1 MGAQQGGLLAIGI
14 LQETS
19 QGIVKISCKSPEI
32 AFVSNSPRKHRQGLG
47 KETAPWNVACMQITS
62 QSLSRLL
69 PPSHSLESSSSKVI
83 CAGPCCQISARK
95 AVKFVNLDFP
105 SVFQTPIKYK
115 SILPEITPLFVWRY
129 STLHSA
135 PLSYHSQPF
144 TLTDNHPICTVFYM
158 ATNLTLRSTSFQ
170 PPTHKGPSENSLLCS
185 TSPVFDVAGEVDLST
200 LSKGSWEM
208 KSLPPHVS
216 VNWHVRRGLSTLQQ
230 GLSDNA
236 TEVKD
241 SVPYNQSPFGTIL
254 LLL

>member
-1 MGAQQGGLLAIGI
+1 M
-14 LQETS
+14 
-19 QGIVKISCKSPEI
+19 
-32 AFVSNSPRKHRQGLG
+32 AFVSNSPGNTDQGLG
-47 KETAPWNVACMQITS
+47 MTLCPGMWLVSKS
-62 QSLSRLL
+62 HLSLSLSLSHSLSRLL

-158 ATNLTLRSTSFQ
+158 VTNLTLRSTSFQ

-208 KSLPPHVS
+208 KSLTLHVS
-216 VNWHVRRGLSTLQQ
+216 MNWHIMSGLSTFQQ
-230 GLSDNA
+230 GLNGNGTDF
-236 TEVKD
+236 KD
-241 SVPYNQSPFGTIL
+241 SVPLNQSPFGTIL
-254 LLL
+254 LL

>member
-1 MGAQQGGLLAIGI
+1 MGAKQGGLLATDIFLETG
-14 LQETS
+14 QER
-19 QGIVKISCKSPEI
+19 VKISCKSPDI

-158 ATNLTLRSTSFQ
+158 VTNLTLRSTSFQ

-208 KSLPPHVS
+208 KSLPLHVS
-216 VNWHVRRGLSTLQQ
+216 VNWHLRRGLSTLQQ
-230 GLSDNA
+230 GLNDNA
-236 TEVKD
+236 TEFKD
-241 SVPYNQSPFGTIL
+241 SVPSNQSPFGTIL

>member
-1 MGAQQGGLLAIGI
+1 MGAQQGGLLATDI
-14 LQETS
+14 LPETS
-19 QGIVKISCKSPEI
+19 QGRVKISCKSPEI

-47 KETAPWNVACMQITS
+47 NETVPWNVACIQITS
-62 QSLSRLL
+62 QYLSRLL

-158 ATNLTLRSTSFQ
+158 VTNLTLRSTSFQ
-170 PPTHKGPSENSLLCS
+170 PPTHKGPSENSLICS
-185 TSPVFDVAGEVDLST
+185 TPHVCDQVCEVAGEVDLST
-200 LSKGSWEM
+200 LSKGRWDM
-208 KSLPPHVS
+208 KSRTLHVS
-216 VNWHVRRGLSTLQQ
+216 VKWHLRRGQSTLQ
-230 GLSDNA
+230 LALCDNG
-236 TEVKD
+236 TEFKD
-241 SVPYNQSPFGTIL
+241 TVP
-254 LLL
+254 

>member
-1 MGAQQGGLLAIGI
+1 MGAQQGGLLAIHI

-32 AFVSNSPRKHRQGLG
+32 AFVSNSARKHRQGLG

-83 CAGPCCQISARK
+83 CAGPCCQLSARK

-158 ATNLTLRSTSFQ
+158 VTNLTLRSTSFQ

-185 TSPVFDVAGEVDLST
+185 TPHVWDQVCEVAGEVDLST
-200 LSKGSWEM
+200 LSKGS
-208 KSLPPHVS
+208 
-216 VNWHVRRGLSTLQQ
+216 
-230 GLSDNA
+230 
-236 TEVKD
+236 
-241 SVPYNQSPFGTIL
+241 
-254 LLL
+254 